1 MFQNK
6 VSERPFNKNLKKLG
20 NYVSKKVF
28 YYSFYGELI
37 PSSLLNQISPF
48 PPPPSQI
55 GPPYILFK
63 KNSKFFEINKPP
75 RCLIED
81 LR

>member
-37 PSSLLNQISPF
+37 PSSLLNQISP
-48 PPPPSQI
+48 S
-55 GPPYILFK
+55 LFK
-63 KNSKFFEINKPP
+63 KKKSKLFEINKPP
-75 RCLIED
+75 GGVIED
-81 LR
+81 LW

>member
-37 PSSLLNQISPF
+37 PSSLLNQISP
-48 PPPPSQI
+48 PPRPSQI
-55 GPPYILFK
+55 SPPYLLFK
-63 KNSKFFEINKPP
+63 KNSIFFEINKPP